1 MKSRLI
7 LLVTTLSIITLIIF
21 WVIIQL
27 DVKFSFGG
35 EQNEYIFNKG
45 QELGN
50 KSSIFIGVL
59 IFFNVLIFLIQ
70 IMYHFKNKNIK
81 M

>member
-27 DVKFSFGG
+27 DVTFSFGG

-81 M
+81 

>member
-27 DVKFSFGG
+27 DVTFSFGG

-81 M
+81 R

>member
-1 MKSRLI
+1 MTSRLI

-27 DVKFSFGG
+27 DVTFSFGG

-81 M
+81 

>member
-27 DVKFSFGG
+27 DVTFSFGG

-70 IMYHFKNKNIK
+70 IMYHF
-81 M
+81 